1 LSVQMGVSVT
11 KGQLLALL
19 DDDDVLVRIN
29 MAKTDLAMARAE
41 AESEASVKEA
51 DALVK
56 IAEAEYENSK
66 EIDKQLDDAVS
77 LFELRRLSATAERS
91 RYRAEVTRV
100 DQIIAELTLAA
111 RESQLER
118 IQVEQKRR
126 RVVSPIN
133 GVVVRKFRDA
143 GEWVNVGAPV
153 VRLVRMDRL
162 RAEALVDSDEFAP
175 ADLLGKT
182 MNLNVRIKKNVV
194 RQVRAKVTFASP
206 EVSSGGRFVI
216 YAEFDNPKENGEWVV
231 RPGLSATAEIEIQQA
246 AIEANRR

>member
-1 LSVQMGVSVT
+1 MNQTRLFLMIVVALFLAPNLPAQEPSASPGYAIPNTKVMISAIDEVDLPAREAGVIAELSVQMGVSVT
-11 KGQLLALL
+11 KGQLLGIL

-41 AESEASVKEA
+41 SESDASVKEA

-100 DQIIAELTLAA
+100 DQFIAKLTLVA

-133 GVVVRKFRDA
+133 GVVVRKGYPQIFGSGFGKEAFFSLNRQQRISI
-143 GEWVNVGAPV
+143 VG
-153 VRLVRMDRL
+153 
-162 RAEALVDSDEFAP
+162 
-175 ADLLGKT
+175 
-182 MNLNVRIKKNVV
+182 RIP
-194 RQVRAKVTFASP
+194 RQT
-206 EVSSGGRFVI
+206 
-216 YAEFDNPKENGEWVV
+216 
-231 RPGLSATAEIEIQQA
+231 QM
-246 AIEANRR
+246 